1 MNKVLLIILDG
12 WGISASNYGN
22 AITKANNPH
31 FKKLLEQNPHC
42 ELEASGKHVGLL
54 KGNIGNSEVGHLHIG
69 AGRLVKQDVRR
80 IFDAINDGTFFK
92 NKTLLNAMKNAKKP
106 SKSLHLLGLLSNAN
120 VHSNI
125 EHLFALLKMAHQQK
139 VPQVYIHA
147 FLDGRDTPPK
157 SALKYI
163 TLTERELKKYNPNWK
178 IATVTGRYYA
188 MDRDNRWHREHK
200 AYDVMVNCKGHHH
213 KTAEEAIREA
223 YKRGESDEFVKPTIL
238 LGKVCAVKP
247 GDSIV
252 FYNFRSDR
260 AREITRAFIQ
270 GKFKGFVRKKLTN
283 LYFACMTQY
292 DPDIKAPVAFPPIY
306 LTNTLGEVVSKHK
319 LKQFRLAETEKWA
332 HVTYFFN
339 GLTGKIFNGEE
350 RLLIPSPKVT
360 TYDKKPEMSARK
372 ITREAIKRIESK
384 KYELVIVN
392 YANADMVGHTGN
404 FEATVD
410 AINTLDKCIE
420 QIVDCAKKNQNN
432 IIITA
437 DHGNAEQML
446 YPDGTM
452 CTAHTTNKVPFI
464 LMNNNTK
471 LKKGK
476 YALYNV
482 APTVLQLLGIKKPK
496 EMKAESLLQKG

>member
-1 MNKVLLIILDG
+1 MKPVLLVILDG
-12 WGISASNYGN
+12 WGVRESNYGN
-22 AITKANNPH
+22 AINKSQDNN
-31 FKKLLEQNPHC
+31 FKKLLEENPHC
-42 ELEASGKHVGLL
+42 ELNAAGEHVGLL
-54 KGNIGNSEVGHLHIG
+54 KGDIGNSEVGHLHIG
-69 AGRLVKQDVRR
+69 AGRLVNQDVRR
-80 IFDAINDGTFFK
+80 IFDAIKNGSFFK
-92 NKTLLNAMKNAKKP
+92 NKVFLNAMANAKKP
-106 SKSLHLLGLLSNAN
+106 GRALHLLGLLSNAN

-125 EHLFALLKMAHQQK
+125 HHLFALLKMAHQQK

-163 TLTERELKKYNPNWK
+163 SLTEKELRKYNKNWK

-213 KTAEEAIREA
+213 KTAEEAVREA
-223 YKRGESDEFVKPTIL
+223 YRRGESDEFVKPSLVAGNLCT
-238 LGKVCAVKP
+238 VKA
-247 GDSIV
+247 GDSVI

-260 AREITRAFIQ
+260 AREITRAFLQ

-283 LYFACMTQY
+283 LNFVCMTQY

-306 LTNTLGEVVSKHK
+306 LTNTLGEVVAKHR

-339 GLTGKIFNGEE
+339 GLTGKVFDGED
-350 RLLIPSPKVT
+350 RVLIPSPKVR
-360 TYDKKPEMSARK
+360 TYDTKPQMSSHK
-372 ITREAIKRIESK
+372 ITQEAIEKISSG
-384 KYELVIVN
+384 KYQLIIVN

-404 FEATVD
+404 FEATVQ
-410 AINTLDKCIE
+410 AINALDECIGKLTQSAKE
-420 QIVDCAKKNQNN
+420 QNYN

-464 LMNNNTK
+464 LISTNAK
-471 LKKGK
+471 LKKGNH
-476 YALYNV
+476 ALYNV
-482 APTVLQLLGIKKPK
+482 APTVLELLGIKKPK
-496 EMKAESLLQKG
+496 EMSAESLLQKR